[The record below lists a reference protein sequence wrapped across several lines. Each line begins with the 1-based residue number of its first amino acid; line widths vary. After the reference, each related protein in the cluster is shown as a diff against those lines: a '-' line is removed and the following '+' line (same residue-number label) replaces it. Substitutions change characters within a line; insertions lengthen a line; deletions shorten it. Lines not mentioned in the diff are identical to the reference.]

1 MKAREKLL
9 ITISVLAC
17 GVSIAVFA
25 LVSLGHFIYTPDRAT
40 IPVVGKMYENTVQQ
54 VALLETVPVPQAPT
68 PVTTNSTPAPVQ
80 SDETEQPE
88 DNSNLSKQ
96 SSQVS
101 KHHKYSKKSQSDYTY
116 LRQSLAALFG
126 LL

>member
-25 LVSLGHFIYTPDRAT
+25 LVSLGHFIYTPNRAT
-40 IPVVGKMYENTVQQ
+40 IPVVGKMYEGTVSQ
-54 VALLETVPVPQAPT
+54 VSMLETVPVPKSPT
-68 PVTTNSTPAPVQ
+68 PVTTNPTPP
-80 SDETEQPE
+80 PE
-88 DNSNLSKQ
+88 
-96 SSQVS
+96 SSGTAEAAEDSASHKRANQAG
-101 KHHKYSKKSQSDYTY
+101 KTHKYNKNQEKQDYANFRKT
-116 LRQSLAALFG
+116 LAALFG